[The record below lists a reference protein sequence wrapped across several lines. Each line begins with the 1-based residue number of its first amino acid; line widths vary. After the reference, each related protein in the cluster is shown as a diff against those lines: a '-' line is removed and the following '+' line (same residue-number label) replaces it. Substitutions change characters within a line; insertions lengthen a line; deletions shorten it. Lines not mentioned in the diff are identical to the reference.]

1 MPTTTKKRT
10 SVAADVFDAA
20 AAASAAQSA
29 VDALTSQSAAQ
40 TVHMLAPTVLHPHP
54 RNPRKSFGDL
64 TELQQSIAANGI
76 LQPVTAVPHPDLPG
90 EYRILLGH
98 CRTECARLLEL
109 PFVPVMVRTDLDE
122 AAQLEAMLV
131 ENIQRADLTVI
142 EEGAGYQG
150 LLDLGVKRTVIAQHT
165 GRAVSTVT
173 QRVKVASLPEAF
185 HPAVVEK
192 QLTLEEAV
200 AFADLRDAGADEFSD
215 AVEKLA
221 AGFASGP
228 AMLVRSAMMKV
239 VKRERI
245 AKAVDEWKQRGW
257 DLRVDHSDRHAEI
270 SAAGAVQIRGGLAWE
285 LSDHEASGCKH
296 GVAFILSDWM
306 NNVEGWGTF
315 YCFKPSNHKDR
326 IAEVAAEEAARAQAR
341 ISTPPPLSP
350 EVEAAR
356 EAARLQDESLAEA
369 AAARRA
375 HACRVLAGTS
385 DEAREGAALLMT
397 FAVSTVHDPQ
407 FTTDESYGPKVD
419 MSVYEDESLD
429 GIDGPARLVLAI
441 VSMVEG
447 VVPST
452 HYEFGYVGDGDQ
464 DHIEGRI
471 AAYLRVLE
479 QTGYELSQWETRLLE
494 VIDTAQT
501 GIDVEPDADEAD
513 AS

>member
-29 VDALTSQSAAQ
+29 VDALTSASAAQ

-173 QRVKVASLPEAF
+173 QRVKIASLPEAF

-192 QLTLEEAV
+192 QVTLEEA
-200 AFADLRDAGADEFSD
+200 AEFADLPGTHD
-215 AVEKLA
+215 AVFMA
-221 AGFASGP
+221 ALKSLDKGESP
-228 AMLVRSAMMKV
+228 AHV
-239 VKRERI
+239 I
-245 AKAVDEWKQRGW
+245 GKAVTKSRHQALVDRATAMAAKVGFEFRMGSFYDTKVEKISLTALGW
-257 DLRVDHSDRHAEI
+257 
-270 SAAGAVQIRGGLAWE
+270 
-285 LSDHEASGCKH
+285 
-296 GVAFILSDWM
+296 
-306 NNVEGWGTF
+306 T
-315 YCFKPSNHKDR
+315 
-326 IAEVAAEEAARAQAR
+326 AAEHHATGCDGGVIFGASWTINADDVDGLGTLGCLKPDNHVDRVTEVNEQRAQANAAASVESPEQAEKR
-341 ISTPPPLSP
+341 AAREKLSADLGEARLSRARFLAGLLADPIDPKILAVLSTFACTFIGWGYQSYTLETIIPKSAPELLNGVGPVGRLVLVGLTTPADHVPFDAWQFERGSQDDAHMVKVRAGALRFLKILAAVGYELT
-350 EVEAAR
+350 EVEADVVATYK
-356 EAARLQDESLAEA
+356 A
-369 AAARRA
+369 
-375 HACRVLAGTS
+375 
-385 DEAREGAALLMT
+385 
-397 FAVSTVHDPQ
+397 
-407 FTTDESYGPKVD
+407 
-419 MSVYEDESLD
+419 
-429 GIDGPARLVLAI
+429 IDAKP
-441 VSMVEG
+441 E
-447 VVPST
+447 P
-452 HYEFGYVGDGDQ
+452 
-464 DHIEGRI
+464 
-471 AAYLRVLE
+471 
-479 QTGYELSQWETRLLE
+479 
-494 VIDTAQT
+494 
-501 GIDVEPDADEAD
+501 DVEPDADEAD